1 MFSSFALWDQIL
13 ISWLYSNFC
22 WGWVAGKYYRNQH
35 LNTMPQN
42 VKKLLH
48 YSLVTKLIFMT
59 CRRDLS
65 RSFLQGSVRFLLPPA
80 DVLATILS
88 HTDNFLQVRKKGEAK
103 IKYPDPSSVSKNTAH
118 ELLAGYWNLTYSE
131 IHSHCILKQRK
142 IAHLLHLM
150 YTIQGGNNLYGFF

>member
-1 MFSSFALWDQIL
+1 M
-13 ISWLYSNFC
+13 
-22 WGWVAGKYYRNQH
+22 
-35 LNTMPQN
+35 TQN

-65 RSFLQGSVRFLLPPA
+65 HSFLQGGVRFLLPPA

-88 HTDNFLQVRKKGEAK
+88 HTDNLLQVRKKGEAK

-118 ELLAGYWNLTYSE
+118 ALLAGY
-131 IHSHCILKQRK
+131 
-142 IAHLLHLM
+142 
-150 YTIQGGNNLYGFF
+150 